1 MKNSRAT
8 PKRIVSPS
16 PRHRPQVCLLGCGVA
31 TGWGA
36 VYNTAK
42 VKPDS
47 TVAVFGL

>member
-8 PKRIVSPS
+8 PKRIISPS
-16 PRHRPQVCLLGCGVA
+16 PQVCLLGCGVA